1 MRIAAFCL
9 LAGCALIAF
18 SSCAAK
24 TDGPDEV
31 ARGEVENGDP
41 QEIAK
46 LKDLLAAKIEVV
58 RLTEFPGDLELEKK
72 LRPQDH
78 NQEVRISG
86 ARSGGV
92 SDSQRRAL
100 DEFVAQE
107 KKIFRAV
114 REAIY
119 RNYRENY
126 LPHRD
131 QLRSMLTGTAR
142 INGLPPESIESGM
155 RGLPELKTGN
165 ELDHLVALIAIYVHR
180 PVKGVSKIGIQFQ
193 CPWEPDEGLGVRI
206 AGSAVEAIGTADV
219 ALSD

>member
-1 MRIAAFCL
+1 MRIAAICL
-9 LAGCALIAF
+9 LACCTLIAF

-24 TDGPDEV
+24 TDSPEEG
-31 ARGEVENGDP
+31 ARGEVEKGDR
-41 QEIAK
+41 QEIPN
-46 LKDLLAAKIEVV
+46 LQDFLAAKIEVV
-58 RLTEFPGDLELEKK
+58 RLTEFVGGLQLEKK
-72 LRPQDH
+72 LQPQDQK
-78 NQEVRISG
+78 QEIKICG

-100 DEFVAQE
+100 NEFVAQE

-155 RGLPELKTGN
+155 RGLPELKTGT
-165 ELDHLVALIAIYVHR
+165 ELDDLVALIVIYVHR
-180 PVKGVSKIGIQFQ
+180 PVNGVSKIGIEFQ

-206 AGSAVEAIGTADV
+206 AGSAVEAIGTGNV
-219 ALSD
+219 ALTD